1 MKFQCFYFK
10 LENANG
16 LLLLVFKT
24 WNMTF
29 VNRADVKD
37 REKAAPQRRLPL
49 HAELPDMPEGT
60 TDLDCAVLSS
70 HKDYDTTPIC
80 LGGLL

>member
-1 MKFQCFYFK
+1 MVCCCAFK
-10 LENANG
+10 I
-16 LLLLVFKT
+16 
-24 WNMTF
+24 WNMGVKTLTF

-37 REKAAPQRRLPL
+37 REKAAPQRILPL
-49 HAELPDMPEGT
+49 HAELPDMPGGT
-60 TDLDCAVLSS
+60 TDLVCTALSS